1 MTPIIFV
8 LSLIGCYLIGS
19 ISFSRIVTKIV
30 APDVNLNEVKLKVP
44 DSEQEMQLKTV
55 GATTASIVVGAKVG
69 WLIALLDIT
78 KGALPTLAFKLLFP
92 DTYYF
97 LFCGI
102 AVIIGHIWPI
112 FFKFHGGGG
121 LAATIG
127 FLTVIDPLGAL
138 VSALLSII
146 FGVLIVRETVVTFL
160 GGIWIFLA
168 WIAIRTGNW
177 WYILANLTANLL
189 IIIAAI
195 PDIREGI
202 ENKKINSGISTGMQ
216 ALPLAKPFEKIL
228 AFFKINR
235 NK

>member
-1 MTPIIFV
+1 MNPYIFV
-8 LSLIGCYLIGS
+8 VCLIASYLIGS

-30 APDVNLNEVKLKVP
+30 APDVNLDDVKLKIP
-44 DSEQEMQLKTV
+44 DSDKEMKLNTV
-55 GATTASIVVGAKVG
+55 GATTASVVLGAKMG
-69 WLIALLDIT
+69 WLIALLDIL

-97 LFCGI
+97 LFFGI
-102 AVIIGHIWPI
+102 AIVIGHIWPI
-112 FFKFHGGGG
+112 FFHFHGGGG

-138 VSALLSII
+138 VSALVSVI

-177 WYILANLTANLL
+177 WYIGANLTANLL

-202 ENKKINSGISTGMQ
+202 EKKKINSGISTGMS
-216 ALPLAKPFEKIL
+216 ALPLAKPFEKL
-228 AFFKINR
+228 LKLFKINH

>member
-1 MTPIIFV
+1 MNPYIFV
-8 LSLIGCYLIGS
+8 VCLIASYLIGS

-30 APDVNLNEVKLKVP
+30 APDVNLDDVKLKIP
-44 DSEQEMQLKTV
+44 DSDKELELRTV
-55 GATTASIVVGAKVG
+55 GATTASIVVGAKIG
-69 WLIALLDIT
+69 WLIALLDIL

-97 LFCGI
+97 LFFGI
-102 AVIIGHIWPI
+102 AIVIGHIWPI
-112 FFKFHGGGG
+112 FFKFRGGGG

-138 VSALLSII
+138 VSALLSVI

-177 WYILANLTANLL
+177 WYIGANLTANFL

-202 ENKKINSGISTGMQ
+202 EKKKINSGISTGMS
-216 ALPLAKPFEKIL
+216 ALPLAKPFEKL
-228 AFFKINR
+228 LKLFKINH